1 MKKRRGKEKNESCQE
16 SFSEWSSIHSSP
28 SGRKG
33 VFETDRDC
41 RSSFSVFDT
50 KVFVV
55 RFECL
60 QWKERMEMKKRQVVY
75 QGILHS
81 LAGGRVSFSRKEKTQ
96 EKNMCAEKGSQ
107 GKRGRGKEV
116 LILPPTDTTIDQA
129 SFHDHLTVFIISRLI
144 CNRDLLFLSLL
155 RFSSLILSL
164 TLDHKTFLSVFCFL
178 CQRIPIIIMMMM
190 IRSQRE
196 LDDTSLLCWSPL
208 SSLSFFI
215 VREVIKTG
223 DVRNEMVY
231 VPWILGLVSVCMTI
245 IFMMMLMMILHSS
258 DSLNDVSLFLERE
271 WSSFLP
277 CCCLSSKKRNSSIY

>member
-96 EKNMCAEKGSQ
+96 GKNMCAEKGSQ

-155 RFSSLILSL
+155 QFSSSILSL
-164 TLDHKTFLSVFCFL
+164 TLDHKTL
-178 CQRIPIIIMMMM
+178 CP
-190 IRSQRE
+190 S
-196 LDDTSLLCWSPL
+196 SASCVKGYPL
-208 SSLSFFI
+208 SLWWWWWWSDLSGNWM
-215 VREVIKTG
+215 THP
-223 DVRNEMVY
+223 Y
-231 VPWILGLVSVCMTI
+231 SVGVL
-245 IFMMMLMMILHSS
+245 FPP
-258 DSLNDVSLFLERE
+258 SLFL
-271 WSSFLP
+271 L
-277 CCCLSSKKRNSSIY
+277 